1 MKVYATMGSKIAVW
15 IGTVLAAAHVSAQSP
30 SSPSRPAPAPADAAK
45 AAPAV
50 APQPLPPPLPLPLPS
65 PLVPSINGREIFLD
79 ERKGNCAACH
89 KVPNDTGIASQSNI
103 GPSLQAVK
111 SRFPDRAKLREA
123 IWDYSKL
130 KPTTIMPPYGK
141 HRILTDAEID
151 ALVIY
156 LESI

>member
-1 MKVYATMGSKIAVW
+1 MVSRVVAFSITALATASVF
-15 IGTVLAAAHVSAQSP
+15 AQ
-30 SSPSRPAPAPADAAK
+30 APAPA
-45 AAPAV
+45 APTSL
-50 APQPLPPPLPLPLPS
+50 APPNIALQPLPPPPPP
-65 PLVPSINGREIFLD
+65 INGREIFTD

-103 GPSLQAVK
+103 GPALQAVK
-111 SRFPDRAKLREA
+111 ARFPDRAKLREA
-123 IWDYSKL
+123 IWDYSKI

>member
-1 MKVYATMGSKIAVW
+1 MMVSRVAVW
-15 IGTVLAAAHVSAQSP
+15 LVAWLGLGLGFLGTNVLAQ
-30 SSPSRPAPAPADAAK
+30 APAPAEAAK
-45 AAPAV
+45 VAPAEAV
-50 APQPLPPPLPLPLPS
+50 APPPP
-65 PLVPSINGREIFLD
+65 INGREIFID

-89 KVPNDTGIASQSNI
+89 KVPNDTAIASQSNI
-103 GPSLQAVK
+103 GPALQAVK
-111 SRFPDRAKLREA
+111 ARFPDRAKLREA

>member
-1 MKVYATMGSKIAVW
+1 MKVYRTMVSKIVAVM
-15 IGTVLAAAHVSAQSP
+15 GTLLVAANTWAQAPTPTVP
-30 SSPSRPAPAPADAAK
+30 ST
-45 AAPAV
+45 APAV
-50 APQPLPPPLPLPLPS
+50 AAPIVTPPPP
-65 PLVPSINGREIFLD
+65 INGREIFID

-89 KVPNDTGIASQSNI
+89 KAPNDTGIASQSNI
-103 GPSLQAVK
+103 GPALQAVK
-111 SRFPDRAKLREA
+111 ARFPDRTKLREA